1 MQDKEN
7 IKNIFDMFNG
17 QHSKQLIEGLYLK
30 NEKNFE
36 RTLELFL
43 SGNIPKDE
51 YQVVVVP
58 DAPLTMIDT
67 MPPPAA
73 HLPQFTA
80 AKSDLV

>member
-58 DAPLTMIDT
+58 DPVTMIDT
-67 MPPPAA
+67 APAA

>member
-17 QHSKQLIEGLYLK
+17 QHSKQLIENVYLK

-43 SGNIPKDE
+43 TGNIPKDE

-58 DAPLTMIDT
+58 D
-67 MPPPAA
+67 
-73 HLPQFTA
+73 Q
-80 AKSDLV
+80 